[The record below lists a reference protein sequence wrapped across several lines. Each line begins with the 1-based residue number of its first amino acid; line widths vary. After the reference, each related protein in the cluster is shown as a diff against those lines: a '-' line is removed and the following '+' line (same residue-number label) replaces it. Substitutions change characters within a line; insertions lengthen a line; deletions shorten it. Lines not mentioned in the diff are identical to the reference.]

1 MANQDAAFG
10 LRLSRSGN
18 GSDLIGMQNKY
29 RIAANYNTS
38 IFQGDLVT
46 VATNGTITRV
56 AAGDAALILGVF
68 NGCQYDDPTTG
79 KPVWSN
85 YYPASTN
92 VAGIEAFVIDAP
104 HAVYEVQADA
114 AMPITD
120 LFGNFDIVD
129 ATAGSTAS
137 GISNSELDVGTGA
150 TTAGLPLKAIDIST
164 DPENSDTATANTNV
178 MVVINNHL
186 FSAGTAGLA

>member
-137 GISNSELDVGTGA
+137 GISNSELDVTTGA

-186 FSAGTAGLA
+186 FSAGTTGLA

>member
-29 RIAANYNTS
+29 RIAANYGTS
-38 IFQGDLVT
+38 IFQGDIVKAVT
-46 VATNGTITRV
+46 GGGIERI
-56 AAGDAALILGVF
+56 AAGNTDLVLGVF
-68 NGCQYDDPTTG
+68 NGCRYTDPTTG
-79 KPVWSN
+79 KETFSN
-85 YYPASTN
+85 FYPASTN
-92 VAGIEAFVIDAP
+92 AADIEASVIDAP
-104 HAVYEVQADA
+104 HAVYEIQADA
-114 AMPITD
+114 AFPVAD

-137 GISNSELDVGTGA
+137 GISRTEIDVTTGA

-164 DPENSDTATANTNV
+164 DPENSDVGSANTNV
-178 MVVINNHL
+178 IVVINNHL
-186 FSAGTAGLA
+186 FSAGTTGLA